1 MHRRYGQSIAARL
14 KWRENVMTA
23 EESASVKGCGNFL
36 RPFAPC
42 APFRLCDRGR
52 RALFHLL
59 EEHEALKLKSG
70 LSQLWK
76 APEISAPD
84 PVGYGIQ
91 LRSEVPLLWTAAYWR
106 AGRSYLGMNKG
117 STPLTGAWR
126 WAEPDPVK

>member
-1 MHRRYGQSIAARL
+1 
-14 KWRENVMTA
+14 MTA

-42 APFRLCDRGR
+42 VPFRLCDRGR

-91 LRSEVPLLWTAAYWR
+91 LRSEVPCCGLRHTGGGAKLP
-106 AGRSYLGMNKG
+106 GHEEG